1 MLSISQAECLIAAK
15 TIGEIPALDADIIF
29 SEDLDHVSDADPE
42 ISDICLDVENDDLVP
57 SAFIKLDRIPLNIN
71 GKIEKSQIRTMTVL
85 NTILPM
91 MDDFMAEAMVQVM
104 EKDDKCILI
113 IFHSGYYSRKM
124 MKTLAETY
132 KMYFSEIISCAH
144 PYFV

>member
-1 MLSISQAECLIAAK
+1 VDGG
-15 TIGEIPALDADIIF
+15 TYD
-29 SEDLDHVSDADPE
+29 
-42 ISDICLDVENDDLVP
+42 
-57 SAFIKLDRIPLNIN
+57 KLPLN
-71 GKIEKSQIRTMTVL
+71 EPVL